1 MLMDEGHLI
10 FYVLG
15 VIMRLCNCF
24 FVGDPDKIWCKM
36 YWGGKTWQVLK
47 TVNLH

>member
-1 MLMDEGHLI
+1 MDEGHLI

-15 VIMRLCNCF
+15 VIMC

-36 YWGGKTWQVLK
+36 YWGGKTWQELK
-47 TVNLH
+47 TVNLHWRFH